1 MTPNPYQEFSRMQ
14 SADRVQRAYEDSLA
28 KQAKKIKPR
37 NPNGSD
43 SAHRTMVGLLVTWA
57 VFMTVMVGLWVWL
70 GI

>member
-28 KQAKKIKPR
+28 KQARKA
-37 NPNGSD
+37 NGHGV
-43 SAHRTMVGLLVTWA
+43 HRTVVGLLVTWA
-57 VFMTVMVGLWVWL
+57 VFMTVMVGMWIWL